1 MTKPTDKQPAEQFDS
16 ITYCIDFWQGAIDAD
31 DEIDLC
37 LREAIH
43 HSPRHVR
50 ACDDV
55 A

>member
-1 MTKPTDKQPAEQFDS
+1 MTNPTDKKPAGQFDS
-16 ITYCIDFWQGAIDAD
+16 ITYCIDFWEGAIDAE

-50 ACDDV
+50 AFDDV